1 MNPIDDV
8 LFIEA
13 SDDDEH
19 PFVDWEPPE
28 FNAYDDARGN
38 YDQVNP
44 QPEADDD
51 FSINS
56 DYLDVFPATPGL
68 TATSEDGTK
77 DNSEIL
83 CTYETEEF
91 GSLELT
97 NKGINTKND
106 DDFAE
111 LDAWLTSGAVEI
123 V

>member
-13 SDDDEH
+13 SDDDE
-19 PFVDWEPPE
+19 PTFVDWEPPE
-28 FNAYDDARGN
+28 FNAYDDAPGN

-44 QPEADDD
+44 EPEADDG

-68 TATSEDGTK
+68 TATSEDGAK
-77 DNSEIL
+77 ANSEIL
-83 CTYETEEF
+83 RTYETEEI
-91 GSLELT
+91 GTPELT

-106 DDFAE
+106 DEFAE